1 MRKTKPK
8 PAIGGWLT
16 TRQVAEALGVTVQRA
31 HVIAQTYNIATVD
44 INKRFKMYS
53 ESDVK
58 AVLRLKRPSG
68 IHVPKPEDEEEEEN
82 KKKAR
87 PKASAKKKAPAKKKK
102 KPQAKVSPKKK

>member
-58 AVLRLKRPSG
+58 AVQRLKRPSG
-68 IHVPKPEDEEEEEN
+68 IHVPKPEDEEEEN

-87 PKASAKKKAPAKKKK
+87 PKASAKKKAPVKKKK
-102 KPQAKVSPKKK
+102 KPQSKVSPKKK